1 MRRRRPDHDQPA
13 AKTGRRASSRRCT
26 LCIGVR
32 YVRRAG
38 GRAICVST
46 SYPCTC
52 FHRRFCFLRRLVPPA
67 TLLVARTGRRNSEE
81 ETDARG
87 KRNRRHAMQ
96 AGDLHA
102 VQICMAACG
111 LSFFDRIQSGVSGT
125 RLVTNLCAIHAPSPF
140 VRELARARSG
150 FARLERA
157 ELI

>member
-1 MRRRRPDHDQPA
+1 MPRRRPETMTNRRRRSAVEHHRD
-13 AKTGRRASSRRCT
+13 SRRCI

-32 YVRRAG
+32 YVGAG
-38 GRAICVST
+38 GPAICVST

-140 VRELARARSG
+140 ERELARARSG
-150 FARLERA
+150 SRA
-157 ELI
+157 LSESS